1 MELLKSKLNNN
12 IKKLYWYKIF
22 AGMYFSVPVMVLFW
36 QDNGLSLTE
45 IMVLQ
50 SIFSIFVVVLEIPT
64 GYFAD
69 IYGRKKALIL
79 ASASSLIAMAV
90 YSLGYLFFHF
100 LIAEIFFAFS
110 LSFTSGTITAFVY
123 DTLKDLNKE
132 KEYKKIWGNILFYGI
147 LAIAFANILGG
158 FIGKINLRYTLYASV
173 PFFALMIPL
182 ALSMQEPL
190 RHKLVFEKGYLRKI
204 FETIKFNFRENNK
217 LKWIIIYSGVI
228 YAFNQ
233 SALWFYQP
241 YFKLTGLDI
250 MYFGFV
256 FASFQV
262 MAAIASKYAH
272 KIEKKM
278 GQKYSLIMLVFLVAG
293 SYLLMSN
300 FIFLF
305 SFSFSFLQQFVRGF
319 RGVVISDYINKL
331 VSSDLRAT
339 ILSMENFVG
348 RLLYAIVVP
357 IFGWVADVYSLVQA
371 LSIIGITALFSGV
384 ATLLIFRK
392 NRLL

>member
-1 MELLKSKLNNN
+1 M
-12 IKKLYWYKIF
+12 
-22 AGMYFSVPVMVLFW
+22 
-36 QDNGLSLTE
+36 
-45 IMVLQ
+45 
-50 SIFSIFVVVLEIPT
+50 
-64 GYFAD
+64 
-69 IYGRKKALIL
+69 
-79 ASASSLIAMAV
+79 
-90 YSLGYLFFHF
+90 
-100 LIAEIFFAFS
+100 
-110 LSFTSGTITAFVY
+110 
-123 DTLKDLNKE
+123 
-132 KEYKKIWGNILFYGI
+132 
-147 LAIAFANILGG
+147 AIAFANILGG

-262 MAAIASKYAH
+262 MAAITSKYAH

>member
-69 IYGRKKALIL
+69 IYGRKKTLVL
-79 ASASSLIAMAV
+79 ASASSLIAMTV
-90 YSLGYLFFHF
+90 YSLGYNFFHF

-132 KEYKKIWGNILFYGI
+132 KEYKRIWGNILFYGI

-158 FIGKINLRYTLYASV
+158 FIGKINLRYTLYASL
-173 PFFALMIPL
+173 PFFFFFFPL

-204 FETIKFNFRENNK
+204 FKTIKFNFKENNK
-217 LKWIIIYSGVI
+217 LKWIVIYSGVI

-262 MAAIASKYAH
+262 MAAVASKYAH

-339 ILSMENFVG
+339 ILSMENFAG

-371 LSIIGITALFSGV
+371 LGIIGITALFSGI

-392 NRLL
+392 NKLL